1 MHATDSPRLFPAPA
15 QLIRAAHSRV
25 GFSLV
30 EVTMAIG
37 IIAFAFVALF
47 GLLPSGL
54 TTFRAAVDTT
64 NDSSIM
70 QDMNSMVQVTE
81 WKKVDGLAQS
91 KGGDIY
97 YYDEEGRRT
106 DTKSSPAKEEVVN
119 RRLYQVKLIVEPF
132 VQPGSSSKSS
142 SDQLEGARRIIVV
155 IGDLVRP
162 KSVTDFEHTTKAE
175 DLTKSAGQLDVRS
188 RTFVVTRMESVK
200 DDN

>member
-1 MHATDSPRLFPAPA
+1 MHATESP
-15 QLIRAAHSRV
+15 QLLHSPSQFNRTMRFRE

-64 NDSSIM
+64 NDTSIM

-81 WKKVDGLAQS
+81 WKKIDGLAQS

-106 DTKSSPAKEEVVN
+106 DTKSSPAKEEVTN

-132 VQPGSSSKSS
+132 VQPGSSSSS
-142 SDQLEGARRIIVV
+142 AADQLEGARRIIVV

-162 KSVTDFEHTTKAE
+162 KSVTDFEHTTRVE
-175 DLTKSAGQLDVRS
+175 DLSKPAGQLDL
-188 RTFVVTRMESVK
+188 RTRTLVVTRMESVK
-200 DDN
+200 DDI